1 MLGGIRRYGMY
12 GRKTGTENHKAQL
25 NGDNGAHQGQM
36 RETHFQSQMPLS
48 KASWFGEAEYVGGLE
63 AVSCGI
69 R

>member
-12 GRKTGTENHKAQL
+12 GRKTGTENHKL
-25 NGDNGAHQGQM
+25 NGDNGAHQGQKC
-36 RETHFQSQMPLS
+36 ETHFQSQMPLS
-48 KASWFGEAEYVGGLE
+48 KASWLGEAEYIGGPE